1 MAAIAIAIGCNFQAP
16 NGTAKENFKNGQ
28 ERGVQWGK
36 AVRGP
41 GRSPGRGS
49 PLRGKKKKKRKK
61 EKKKRDGKQKESPLV
76 EQKPDG
82 LADKDMDQETSGSFR
97 KRENVRQS

>member
-1 MAAIAIAIGCNFQAP
+1 MGEGCARPRTVSWERQP
-16 NGTAKENFKNGQ
+16 FKG
-28 ERGVQWGK
+28 E
-36 AVRGP
+36 
-41 GRSPGRGS
+41 
-49 PLRGKKKKKRKK
+49 KKKEKK
-61 EKKKRDGKQKESPLV
+61 ERKKKRDGKQKESPLV